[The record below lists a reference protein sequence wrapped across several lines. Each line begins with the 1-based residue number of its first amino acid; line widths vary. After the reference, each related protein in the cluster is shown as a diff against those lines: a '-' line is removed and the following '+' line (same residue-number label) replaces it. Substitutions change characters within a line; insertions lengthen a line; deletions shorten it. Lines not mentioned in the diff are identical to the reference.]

1 MTGPDSA
8 GGPARGPGALMA
20 DVLAGIARLVRG
32 EIALARAEAGLRLHA
47 ARQAI
52 VQAII
57 AVVLGLTALNVL
69 AAAAVA
75 AVIALGLKPAWAA
88 LVVGGV
94 LLLLALVL
102 AQRASRLIRTVGT
115 APSRAADNVRRDME
129 TLQTMVKPDAA
140 V

>member
-32 EIALARAEAGLRLHA
+32 EIALARAEAGLRLQA

-52 VQAII
+52 VQAVI

-75 AVIALGLKPAWAA
+75 AVMALGLTPGWASLA
-88 LVVGGV
+88 VGGV
-94 LLLLALVL
+94 LLALALVL
-102 AQRASRLIRTVGT
+102 AQRASRQMRAAGT
-115 APSRAADNVRRDME
+115 TPSRAADNVRRDME
-129 TLQTMVKPDAA
+129 TLQTMVKSDAA